1 MGQEKRVLICKI
13 FWSSP
18 VNAVLLPEC
27 MFQADW
33 SDREA
38 LSALL
43 TSGGFTIRKFD
54 KPQAASTIP

>member
-1 MGQEKRVLICKI
+1 MVQEKRVFICKI

-27 MFQADW
+27 MLQADW

-54 KPQAASTIP
+54 